1 MEFIDEDLNK
11 YCEDHTTPETEVLK
25 KLNRETHAHVM
36 MPRMLSGHIQGRTL
50 AMFSQ
55 MIRPENILE
64 IGTYTGYSGISLAEG
79 LTANGTLHTIDI
91 NDELEDMV
99 RRYFAEAGIAD
110 KVKYYLGNALEIIP
124 TLNVTFDLVF
134 IDADKINYSNYFDL
148 VIDKVRPG
156 GFIIAD
162 NVLWSGKV
170 LEKFRKKLDKDTEAL
185 LDFNQKVQNDD
196 RVENVLLPIRD
207 GLLVIRKKDQ
217 DLQD

>member
-1 MEFIDEDLNK
+1 MEFIDEDLNQ

-25 KLNRETHAHVM
+25 KLNRETHANVM

-55 MIRPENILE
+55 MIKPENILE
-64 IGTYTGYSGISLAEG
+64 IGTYTGYSGISLADG
-79 LTANGTLHTIDI
+79 LTENGTLHTIDI

-99 RRYFAEAGIAD
+99 RKYFAEAGIAD
-110 KVKYYLGNALEIIP
+110 KVKYHLGNAIDIIP
-124 TLNVTFDLVF
+124 TLDVTFDLVF

-185 LDFNQKVQNDD
+185 LEFNQKVQNDD

-207 GLLVIRKKDQ
+207 GLLVIRKK
-217 DLQD
+217 

>member
-1 MEFIDEDLNK
+1 MEFLDEDLQK

-25 KLNRETHAHVM
+25 NLNRETHARIM

-55 MIRPENILE
+55 MLRPHNILE
-64 IGTYTGYSGISLAEG
+64 IGTYTGYSGICLAEG
-79 LTANGTLHTIDI
+79 LTETGTLHTIDI
-91 NDELEDMV
+91 NEELEDFV
-99 RRYFAEAGIAD
+99 RKYFAEAGIEN
-110 KVKYYLGNALEIIP
+110 KVKYYIGNALDIIP
-124 TLNVTFDLVF
+124 TIQETFDLVF

-156 GFIIAD
+156 GIIIAD

-185 LDFNQKVQNDD
+185 LEFNQKIQQDD

-207 GLLVIRKKDQ
+207 GLLVIRKK
-217 DLQD
+217 